1 MSELSGLEPKEEC
14 SICDSKYDEEEGG
27 VQGYFGILPVTFC
40 TWCLSSMIDMA
51 EQLTGEEEDG

>member
-40 TWCLSSMIDMA
+40 TWCLRSMIDMA